1 MPKGIPK
8 TEGEKLK
15 DKFDSA
21 YGKMKGEFR
30 KGKSSKKKASCGCEQ
45 CKKKK

>member
-15 DKFDSA
+15 DKFDTA
-21 YGKMKGEFR
+21 YGKMKGEFKKGR
-30 KGKSSKKKASCGCEQ
+30 SSRKSKGKCGCEQ
-45 CKKKK
+45 CKKK